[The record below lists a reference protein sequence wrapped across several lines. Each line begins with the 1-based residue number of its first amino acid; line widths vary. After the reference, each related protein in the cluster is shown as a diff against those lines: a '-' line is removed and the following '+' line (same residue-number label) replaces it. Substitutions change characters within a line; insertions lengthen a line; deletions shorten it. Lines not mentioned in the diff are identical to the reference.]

1 MLNVL
6 DLHTYYGDSHVLQG
20 VTMHVDT
27 GTVTAILGRNGV
39 GKTTLCRS
47 LVGLTPARAGRIVF
61 DGTEIT
67 RLPPHRICGM
77 RISLVP
83 QGRRIFPSLT
93 VEENLAIAAR
103 TQEPLAGSG
112 SVSEKPEHASSRPA
126 SPAKT
131 PLIRRTA
138 ARAARLLGARSPSL
152 GRAPS
157 ESWDVRKVYAVFPR
171 LSERSGHRGDELSGG
186 EQQMLAIARAL
197 VANPVLLVMDE
208 PTEGLAPMLVA
219 EVGKLIR
226 RLKDEG
232 TSILLVEQNAAF
244 AVKTADYVHVMSKGQ
259 IVHSSEPAALWA
271 NPVIKT
277 QFLGLPRVDPGVARD
292 VPVERKGR

>member
-20 VTMHVDT
+20 VTVQVDT
-27 GTVTAILGRNGV
+27 GNVTALLGRNGV

-47 LVGLTPARAGRIVF
+47 IVGWTPARAGRIVF

-67 RLPPHRICGM
+67 HLPPHRICAM

-103 TQEPLAGSG
+103 THAPLGN
-112 SVSEKPEHASSRPA
+112 
-126 SPAKT
+126 
-131 PLIRRTA
+131 
-138 ARAARLLGARSPSL
+138 AR
-152 GRAPS
+152 
-157 ESWDVRKVYAVFPR
+157 ESWDVKKVYAVFPR
-171 LSERSGHRGDELSGG
+171 LSERRGHRGDELSGG

-197 VANPVLLVMDE
+197 VANPLLLVMDE

-219 EVGKLIR
+219 EVGTLIR

-244 AVKTADYVHVMSKGQ
+244 AVKTADFVHVMSKGR
-259 IVHSSEPAALWA
+259 IVHSSEPAVLWA
-271 NPVIKT
+271 NQDIKT
-277 QFLGLPRVDPGVARD
+277 QFLGVPRAASSATRTPFPGS
-292 VPVERKGR
+292 

>member
-1 MLNVL
+1 MLNVV

-20 VTMHVDT
+20 VTMRVDA
-27 GTVTAILGRNGV
+27 GTVTAVLGRNGV

-47 LVGLTPARAGRIVF
+47 LAGLTPARAGRIEF
-61 DGTEIT
+61 NGTDIT
-67 RLPPHRICGM
+67 RLPAHRICGM

-93 VEENLAIAAR
+93 LEENLAIAAR
-103 TQEPLAGSG
+103 TR
-112 SVSEKPEHASSRPA
+112 V
-126 SPAKT
+126 SPAG
-131 PLIRRTA
+131 PRER
-138 ARAARLLGARSPSL
+138 
-152 GRAPS
+152 
-157 ESWDVRKVYAVFPR
+157 WDLQKAYAVFPR
-171 LSERSGHRGDELSGG
+171 LSERRGHRGNELSGG

-219 EVGKLIR
+219 EVGTLIR

-259 IVHSSEPAALWA
+259 IVHSSAPASLWA
-271 NPVIKT
+271 NQEIKT
-277 QFLGLPRVDPGVARD
+277 QFLGVPRAPATPPRAQNLP
-292 VPVERKGR
+292 